1 MDCPVLAFNLR
12 LPAKQ
17 QKQTNKQ
24 QQNKSKTKKTKHK
37 HLAKLQTKKQTLHV
51 QRLEAHFKWRPFEV
65 DQPDSII
72 FQYLKL
78 RMPITS

>member
-12 LPAKQ
+12 LPAKE

-24 QQNKSKTKKTKHK
+24 TTTTKQKRPNINTWLNCRRKNKHCMYRGLK
-37 HLAKLQTKKQTLHV
+37 
-51 QRLEAHFKWRPFEV
+51 AHFKWRPFEV